1 MTEEELENRR
11 ARDRERYRIN
21 MANPEWVEAER
32 KRNRERMAK
41 RRAAG
46 SRDAERAAQREQK
59 ARKWAESEE
68 FRKAC
73 RERKRA
79 KYNSDPEY
87 RAAVQKRNRKHAVS
101 EAGRH
106 AARIRE
112 ARRRFAEIACP
123 STLTLEEWQMTL
135 MWQGWCC
142 ACCGKDFMGGGQ
154 PHRDHIIPASMGFGL
169 SFDNV
174 QGLCHSCN
182 SRKRDRAI
190 DYRSKAHR
198 CVVQEYLS
206 GYPEAPSV
214 AVPEV

>member
-1 MTEEELENRR
+1 MTEEDREKRR
-11 ARDRERYRIN
+11 AKDRERYRRN
-21 MANPEWVEAER
+21 MADPAWVESER
-32 KRNRERMAK
+32 QRNRERMAR
-41 RRAAG
+41 RRATKP
-46 SRDAERAAQREQK
+46 RDAERAAQRAQK
-59 ARKWAESEE
+59 ARKWAGSEE

-73 RERKRA
+73 RDRKRV

-87 RAAVQKRNRKHAVS
+87 RSAVQKRNKKHATS

-112 ARRRFAEIACP
+112 ARRRSVELSCP

-190 DYRSKAHR
+190 DYRSKPHR
-198 CVVQEYLS
+198 LVVAEYLA
-206 GYPEAPSV
+206 GPPPGLFVME
-214 AVPEV
+214 E